1 MLLRERLRVFD
12 FAFCVVMDAPSLQ
25 RKRFRVRPLD
35 CKMDFTHIAIAAPSP
50 LAIPPNFGA
59 TAFIQRQKCCASFGL
74 VRLLVVAVR
83 DLLGII

>member
-59 TAFIQRQKCCASFGL
+59 TAFIQRQKCSASLGL
-74 VRLLVVAVR
+74 VRLLDVAVR
-83 DLLGII
+83 VLLGII

>member
-59 TAFIQRQKCCASFGL
+59 TALIQRQKCSASLGL
-74 VRLLVVAVR
+74 VRLLGVVVR